1 MAEERSLF
9 YKNKALNEINMTPL
23 IDVTMVML
31 IIFILIAPIMEQGIT
46 VKLPSTS
53 AKNMS
58 STEAVTI
65 SIAKNKNIYLGNSVV
80 SLPELE
86 QRLKILQEGSPDLSV
101 VLRADK
107 NLPYQIV
114 VKVMDIIQK
123 AGIVK
128 LGIAT
133 KTEQVKK

>member
-1 MAEERSLF
+1 MPEERSLF
-9 YKNKALNEINMTPL
+9 YKNKALNDINMTPL

-31 IIFILIAPIMEQGIT
+31 IIFILIAPVMEQGIT

-53 AKNMS
+53 TKKMS
-58 STEAVTI
+58 NNEAVTI
-65 SIAKNKNIYLGNSVV
+65 SIANNKKIYLCNSVV

-86 QRLKILQEGSPDLSV
+86 KRLKTLQEGTPDLSI

-123 AGIVK
+123 SGIVK

-133 KTEQVKK
+133 KTERVKK

>member
-58 STEAVTI
+58 SSEAVTI
-65 SIAKNKNIYLGNSVV
+65 SIANNKKIYLGNTVV

-86 QRLKILQEGSPDLSV
+86 QRLKTLQHGVPELSV